1 MVSAEFFFT
10 TPTLVL
16 ENYATL
22 MATTT
27 PRLALR
33 NFTTLKQL
41 QRQELALKKLIQA
54 FLFFFSRLLNR
65 KTFYFLIFQI
75 HKQITG
81 NHSLFQIKQ
90 HSVCKTKI
98 GGIENVN

>member
-1 MVSAEFFFT
+1 M
-10 TPTLVL
+10 LVL

-22 MATTT
+22 TATT
-27 PRLALR
+27 PRLVLR

-41 QRQELALKKLIQA
+41 QRQELALKKQIQA
-54 FLFFFSRLLNR
+54 FFIFLFSIIEPEEL
-65 KTFYFLIFQI
+65 FYFLIFQI